1 MAIWV
6 GRSESG
12 CIYLAFAD
20 GLMLLFG
27 RIGPRHPF
35 CSAIVLDVAVSPYLL
50 ILSYSTNVFTSA
62 IMCDSVL
69 SMSGLQYFTDWKHS
83 K

>member
-1 MAIWV
+1 MAICV

-20 GLMLLFG
+20 GLMSLFG
-27 RIGPRHPF
+27 PRRPF
-35 CSAIVLDVAVSPYLL
+35 GSAIVLDAAVSPYLP
-50 ILSYSTNVFTSA
+50 IQHKCFYF
-62 IMCDSVL
+62 CDSVL
-69 SMSGLQYFTDWKHS
+69 SMSGLQYFTDCKHS